1 MIKRFSL
8 MLMLFGLV
16 IGQSSWDVL
25 TLPSDS
31 RDAALGINMNP
42 LVRPAELAGETQ
54 VEITLSGW
62 NWIEDIQGAHLG
74 VELDRSYLGVTAV
87 NFGEI
92 EYRGDV
98 PSEEPISTFSYS
110 IFSLGGAYA
119 LEWNQI
125 MLGAAAEFLYE
136 RTLDT
141 SSTGLSV
148 NLSGAYPLSDQI
160 KVSGGLRHLGYLSSA
175 SADLPTEAWLG
186 ADMSMDNLGVT
197 AEFNTGSF
205 PFALGASYEF
215 AGVFDVIGGVQM
227 ENAEP
232 SIRLHPSIGF
242 TASWTNFRLGYTN
255 YQLSHKLGSRHFLS
269 LYWRY

>member
-1 MIKRFSL
+1 MIKRFTL
-8 MLMLFGLV
+8 ILTLFGLV
-16 IGQSSWDVL
+16 IGQSGWDVL
-25 TLPSDS
+25 TIPTDS
-31 RDAALGINMNP
+31 RDAALGMNMNA
-42 LVRPAELAGETQ
+42 LVRPAELASDTQ
-54 VEITLSGW
+54 SEITLSGW
-62 NWIEDIQGAHLG
+62 NWIDDIQSAHLG
-74 VELDRSYLGVTAV
+74 VELERSYFSVTAV

-92 EYRGDV
+92 EYRNDV

-110 IFSLGGAYA
+110 IFALGGAYA

-160 KVSGGLRHLGYLSSA
+160 KVSGGLRHLGYLSSE
-175 SADLPTEAWLG
+175 SADLPSEAWLG
-186 ADMSMDNLGVT
+186 ADMRMNSLGVN

-227 ENAEP
+227 ENADP
-232 SIRLHPSIGF
+232 SIRIHPSIGF
-242 TASWTNFRLGYTN
+242 TASWTNFSLGYTN
-255 YQLSHKLGSRHFLS
+255 YQMCHRLGSRHFLS
-269 LYWRY
+269 LYWSY